1 MSAIDKE
8 AVKQFL
14 LSLQDSICQQ
24 LEQADGAALF
34 EEDAWEREPGE
45 RLGGGGRTRVMTNG
59 AVFEQG
65 GVNFS
70 HVAGKAMP
78 ASATAHRPELAGRKF
93 EAMGVSLVIHP
104 KKPIYPNLT
113 RERSILHRR
122 KRRGR
127 PDLVVWWWF

>member
-24 LEQADGAALF
+24 LEQADGGALF
-34 EEDAWEREPGE
+34 KEDAWEREPGD
-45 RLGGGGRTRVMTNG
+45 RLGGGGRTRVMTDG

-78 ASATAHRPELAGRKF
+78 ASATAHRPE
-93 EAMGVSLVIHP
+93 
-104 KKPIYPNLT
+104 
-113 RERSILHRR
+113 
-122 KRRGR
+122 
-127 PDLVVWWWF
+127 